1 MATWLVTAETLNLR
15 ATPEVKEGNILASL
29 PLGTLVN
36 TASSQPGAWA
46 AITVDVSGR
55 TLSGHVSAR
64 YLTPCRTPPERYP
77 DELEAALPERV
88 LIAIMPRLSVAKRAE
103 YLPHLRQA
111 MLEHHID
118 NPARKAAFL
127 AQLAHESAQLRY
139 MEEIA
144 SGAAY
149 EGRRDLG
156 NTQPGDGVRYK
167 GRGPIQL
174 TGRSNYRTYGSLL
187 GVDLEN
193 NPALAATAQVG
204 FRTAGLYWMKNG
216 LNELADVPGNFKL
229 ITKKINGGYNG
240 LEDRFKYYTSA
251 KAALGVPASFSTRAI
266 GLDAE
271 HEPAADDPRLIHAL
285 PRGAEVLEPAAA
297 PELMAEES

>member
-1 MATWLVTAETLNLR
+1 MATWLVAVDSLNLR
-15 ATPEVKEGNILASL
+15 AAPEVKEGNVVKAL
-29 PLGTLVN
+29 PLGTLVSS
-36 TASSQPGAWA
+36 ASAQLGSWA
-46 AITVDVSGR
+46 AISVELDGR
-55 TLSGHVSAR
+55 TLSGHVSSK

-88 LIAIMPRLSVAKRAE
+88 LIAIMPRLSAAKRAE
-103 YLPHLRQA
+103 YLPHLQQA

-156 NTQPGDGVRYK
+156 NTQAGDGVRYK

-193 NPALAATAQVG
+193 YPALAATAQVG

-216 LNELADVPGNFKL
+216 LNELADVPGNFRL

-240 LEDRFKYYTSA
+240 LEDRFKYYTAA

-266 GLDAE
+266 GLDDE
-271 HEPAADDPRLIHAL
+271 PEPAADDPRLVNTL
-285 PRGAEVLEPAAA
+285 PRGAEVLEPAA
-297 PELMAEES
+297 PLELAAEES